1 MKHIAV
7 VEDDSSASQQIQN
20 YLSLYQKENEQE
32 FSVTVFADG
41 LSILE
46 DYHPIWDIILMDIE
60 MPLMDGMTAA
70 KRIREL
76 DQSVIIIFITN
87 MAKYAIKGYEVGALD
102 FVLKPV
108 SYFAFSLKITKALT
122 SLAHREKASVLL
134 TFKNGMMRLPAE
146 DITYIEI
153 LRRQMIVHTETEV
166 YPVAGTLTEMEAKLG
181 DAGFARCNK
190 GYLVN
195 LRHVKRITADSV
207 QVGNDE
213 LLISRR
219 RREGFLTAITDYY
232 GENGK

>member
-70 KRIREL
+70 KCIREL

-108 SYFAFSLKITKALT
+108 SYFAFSLKITL
-122 SLAHREKASVLL
+122 SLIH
-134 TFKNGMMRLPAE
+134 
-146 DITYIEI
+146 I
-153 LRRQMIVHTETEV
+153 
-166 YPVAGTLTEMEAKLG
+166 
-181 DAGFARCNK
+181 
-190 GYLVN
+190 
-195 LRHVKRITADSV
+195 
-207 QVGNDE
+207 
-213 LLISRR
+213 
-219 RREGFLTAITDYY
+219 
-232 GENGK
+232 

>member
-122 SLAHREKASVLL
+122 SLAQKASVLL

-166 YPVAGTLTEMEAKLG
+166 YPVVGTLTEMEAKLG

-219 RREGFLTAITDYY
+219 RREDFLTAITDYY

>member
-1 MKHIAV
+1 M
-7 VEDDSSASQQIQN
+7 
-20 YLSLYQKENEQE
+20 
-32 FSVTVFADG
+32 
-41 LSILE
+41 
-46 DYHPIWDIILMDIE
+46 
-60 MPLMDGMTAA
+60 
-70 KRIREL
+70 
-76 DQSVIIIFITN
+76 
-87 MAKYAIKGYEVGALD
+87 
-102 FVLKPV
+102 
-108 SYFAFSLKITKALT
+108 
-122 SLAHREKASVLL
+122 LL

-166 YPVAGTLTEMEAKLG
+166 YPVAGTLEWKPRLG

-219 RREGFLTAITDYY
+219 RREDFLTAITDYY